1 MDWSDTM
8 SEKVSMTFGKRVR
21 ELRLKEHLSQRDLAG
36 QVGVDF
42 TYLSKIENGIVDPPS
57 DSVIK
62 KIAKVLEVDT
72 EELLALAA
80 KVSPNE
86 FRDVVEED
94 NRIGVLFR
102 RLQSGALTDEQI
114 KGMLK
119 ISSITDS
126 ENVKN
131 RR

>member
-1 MDWSDTM
+1 M